1 MVLLGP
7 AEFIMGNDRS
17 LGPGG
22 DGEAPARPV
31 IVGPYWIDVA
41 AVTNADFA
49 EFVAR
54 TGYITEAEAFGWS
67 FVFEGFVDRRVAR
80 LLEADPGA
88 VPRWWVAVEGA
99 SWRRPYGPGS
109 SAEELADHP
118 VVHVSWNDANAYC
131 RWAGKRLPTEA
142 EWEYAARGGLDGA
155 VYPWGDELTPGGE
168 HRCNIWQ
175 GDFPG
180 VNTADDGY
188 AGTAPARS
196 FQPNGHGLYNTCG
209 NVWEWCA
216 DWFSDTWHAVDRPHT
231 RRNPAGPPQGT
242 ARVIKGGSHLCHD
255 SYCFRYR
262 PAARSGNTPDS
273 STGHMGFRCA
283 RDATPGEP
291 VL

>member
-1 MVLLGP
+1 MVRLGGV
-7 AEFIMGNDRS
+7 AFTMGDDRR

-22 DGEAPARPV
+22 DGEAPARRV
-31 IVGPYWIDVA
+31 IVDPYWIDVA

-49 EFVAR
+49 EFVAE
-54 TGYITEAEAFGWS
+54 TGYVTEAEAFGWS
-67 FVFEGFVDRRVAR
+67 FVFERFVDRRVAR
-80 LLEADPGA
+80 RLEAAPGV

-99 SWRRPYGPGS
+99 SWRRPHGHGS
-109 SAEELADHP
+109 PVEELADHP

-142 EWEYAARGGLDGA
+142 EWEYGARSGLDGA

-175 GDFPG
+175 GEFPG
-180 VNTADDGY
+180 ANTADDGY
-188 AGTAPARS
+188 VGTAPARS

-231 RRNPAGPPQGT
+231 RRSPAGPPQGT
-242 ARVIKGGSHLCHD
+242 ARVIKGGSYLCHD

-283 RDATPGEP
+283 RDAMPGEP